1 MWFFSTVSLREFYCK
16 LFVNCHNRSKAVEP
30 CLITIIAPDEVS
42 KLVSQNL
49 AKCRVL
55 CPLFPENGT
64 SSFKHLTILW
74 SSLVRLPFH
83 TPKCHIPVRV
93 DRVDLLAVFPFH
105 AHNITLPKAYEF
117 LIHLILDSPLA
128 FAWQIMILPARSARA
143 KRDEIEVLSVIRHQ
157 FASIVDGNT
166 KGIGVVRWAIRS
178 EYPLTPV
185 VLRMI
190 LPWWTFL

>member
-1 MWFFSTVSLREFYCK
+1 MPGNVLDFHTVICSSRNAGADHTSEQNNHGYVSCVAARIIAPRLPPKGLMQSRHITHINF
-16 LFVNCHNRSKAVEP
+16 
-30 CLITIIAPDEVS
+30 LITIIAPDEVS

-93 DRVDLLAVFPFH
+93 DRVDLLSVFPFH
-105 AHNITLPKAYEF
+105 AHNITLPNACEF
-117 LIHLILDSPLA
+117 GEGETRRD
-128 FAWQIMILPARSARA
+128 RSAPGHTATVRQYRRWQYKGHRRRA
-143 KRDEIEVLSVIRHQ
+143 
-157 FASIVDGNT
+157 F
-166 KGIGVVRWAIRS
+166 
-178 EYPLTPV
+178 
-185 VLRMI
+185 
-190 LPWWTFL
+190 